1 MNMQSVNNSAA
12 KATRYGIAIPL
23 AAALTLAV
31 FFLMHTLIAT
41 GEGAFTEESGGAVV
55 DFVRVKQEEKVREKE
70 RKPERPPEPE
80 KPPPQPDVPSP
91 GVTQQ
96 ASGSGLDIGAM
107 GIDPAIDISAGID
120 GGAAG
125 GEYLPIVKVAPIYP
139 QRALARG
146 LEGWVLVE
154 FTVTASG
161 TVRDARAVES
171 EPAGVFDAAAV
182 EAALKFKY
190 KPRVVDGRAAEV
202 AGVQNLI
209 RFELER

>member
-1 MNMQSVNNSAA
+1 MSVAA
-12 KATRYGIAIPL
+12 LKAARYGIAVPL
-23 AAALTLAV
+23 AALLTFGV

-41 GEGAFTEESGGAVV
+41 GEGAITDDTGGAAI
-55 DFVRVKQEEKVREKE
+55 DFVRVKEDESIREKD
-70 RKPERPPEPE
+70 RQPERPPEPE
-80 KPPPQPDVPSP
+80 KPPPPPDVPMPSVVRQT
-91 GVTQQ
+91 G
-96 ASGSGLDIGAM
+96 AGGLNIGAID
-107 GIDPAIDISAGID
+107 IDPAIDISAGID

-154 FTVTASG
+154 FTVTESG
-161 TVRDARAVES
+161 AVRDARAIES
-171 EPAGVFDAAAV
+171 EPAGVFDSAAV

-190 KPRVVDGRAAEV
+190 KPRIVDGRPVEV